1 MNSAITIEITPMG
14 DSLTL
19 ASRQALEDVTKKQN
33 DGALSQSDLA
43 DFTTSSRSKRSR
55 TPAEPEKAIEKPPP
69 KKSKS
74 T

>member
-1 MNSAITIEITPMG
+1 MNAAITIEITPMG

-19 ASRQALEDVTKKQN
+19 KSRQALEDVTKQQN
-33 DGALSQSDLA
+33 DSARSQSDLA
-43 DFTTSSRSKRSR
+43 DFTENSRPKRSR